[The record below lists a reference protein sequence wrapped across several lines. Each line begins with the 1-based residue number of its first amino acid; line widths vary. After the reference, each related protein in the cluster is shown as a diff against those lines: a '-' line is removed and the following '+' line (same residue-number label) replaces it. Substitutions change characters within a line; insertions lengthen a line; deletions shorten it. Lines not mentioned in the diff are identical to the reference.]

1 MKSIKA
7 LFLGILFGTIL
18 IKSEAVS
25 WFRIQEMFHF
35 ESFHMYGI
43 IGSAV
48 ITGML
53 SLVVIKKLSLRSFT
67 GEEIKPQP
75 LPLRKYANSF
85 GGILFG
91 FGWALLGA
99 CPGPLY
105 GLFGLGYS
113 VIIIPICSAIL
124 GVVCYG
130 LLKSK
135 LPH

>member
-1 MKSIKA
+1 MKSIKTI
-7 LFLGILFGTIL
+7 FLGILFGTIL

-35 ESFHMYGI
+35 DSFHMYGI

-48 ITGML
+48 VTGMI
-53 SLVVIKKLSLRSFT
+53 SLLVIKKWSLRSLT

-75 LPLRKYANSF
+75 QPFNKYANLF

-105 GLFGLGYS
+105 GLFGLGYTI
-113 VIIIPICSAIL
+113 IIIPICSAII

-130 LLKSK
+130 LIKDK

>member
-7 LFLGILFGTIL
+7 IFIGILFGIIL

-43 IGSAV
+43 IGSAI
-48 ITGML
+48 ITGAI
-53 SLVVIKKLSLRSFT
+53 SLLVIKKTKMRSLT
-67 GEEIKPQP
+67 GDKINPQPQP
-75 LPLRKYANSF
+75 LKKFSNF
-85 GGILFG
+85 IGGILFG

-105 GLFGLGYS
+105 GLLGLGYS
-113 VIIIPICSAIL
+113 IILVPICSAIL
-124 GVVCYG
+124 GVVCYA
-130 LLKSK
+130 LVRDK

>member
-7 LFLGILFGTIL
+7 IFIGILFGIIL

-48 ITGML
+48 VTGII
-53 SLVVIKKLSLRSFT
+53 SLMVIKKWSLRSFT
-67 GEEIKPQP
+67 GEGIKSQPQ
-75 LPLRKYANSF
+75 PLRKYANLF

-105 GLFGLGYS
+105 GLLGFGYS
-113 VIIIPICSAIL
+113 IIIIPILLAIL

-130 LLKSK
+130 LVKDK